1 MGATAPLAESQPPV
15 APKWN
20 YTLYRARGLGKPPF
34 WVPVSPSP
42 CSPLNPG
49 PQVATARHCP
59 NYAFFHAFFFMVCH
73 VLSKICHND
82 QKHTLFSPLNDVRAY
97 IAWSWKMN
105 PIIRPKRFFFF
116 FFFFTRMIP
125 NFKYKCP
132 RAFHPRYTTSGGR
145 YSAWCK
151 GELLKNYRLS
161 SIVSSGHLNHNES
174 LRTGGGAWNGI
185 RGRAAHKTHFKHS
198 LSSSLRP
205 PFQHVS
211 LSHSE
216 IEHKSTQAKCTQL
229 WPLKN
234 RWPIISMPFLNS
246 VNNLQ

>member
-1 MGATAPLAESQPPV
+1 MYARTLPCPE
-15 APKWN
+15 KW
-20 YTLYRARGLGKPPF
+20 TL
-34 WVPVSPSP
+34 
-42 CSPLNPG
+42 
-49 PQVATARHCP
+49 
-59 NYAFFHAFFFMVCH
+59 
-73 VLSKICHND
+73 
-82 QKHTLFSPLNDVRAY
+82 
-97 IAWSWKMN
+97 
-105 PIIRPKRFFFF
+105 IRPKRFFFF
-116 FFFFTRMIP
+116 FFFTRMIS

-132 RAFHPRYTTSGGR
+132 RTFHPRYTTPGGR

-151 GELLKNYRLS
+151 GELLKNYRRLS

-174 LRTGGGAWNGI
+174 LRTGGGGLEMGYGDVRPI
-185 RGRAAHKTHFKHS
+185 RPTFNT
-198 LSSSLRP
+198 LSAVPYDLA
-205 PFQHVS
+205 FQHVS